1 MSQADEHIK
10 RAIKRPNASPYCDF
24 VNNKSKCNFWLSSVP
39 VLPLL
44 CFVLVT
50 VPLVVVV
57 LVVVAAAVV
66 AAAGHRCRV
75 AATGFG
81 FTFPVNFVL

>member
-39 VLPLL
+39 VLLL
-44 CFVLVT
+44 LWFVLV
-50 VPLVVVV
+50 V
-57 LVVVAAAVV
+57 LVVAAAVV
-66 AAAGHRCRV
+66 AAAGHRCLV

>member
-44 CFVLVT
+44 CFVLVA
-50 VPLVVVV
+50 VPLVVV
-57 LVVVAAAVV
+57 LVVV